1 MFEYIM
7 AEIPVIVSNL
17 YEMYRLVEENKIGV
31 VAEDNTLEGLQK
43 AIEEALLLDQNELQ
57 NNIQKVKNLY
67 NWEEQEK
74 VLLDVYKSLGHE

>member
-17 YEMYRLVEENKIGV
+17 YEMKKIVEENNIGF
-31 VAEDNTLEGLQK
+31 VALRDDIESLKE
-43 AIEEALLLDQNELQ
+43 AIEKTDRLDPGEFK
-57 NNIQKVKNLY
+57 NNIQKVKKIY

-74 VLLDVYKSLGHE
+74 VLFSLYKDILE